1 MFPYPA
7 RVTTARAARIAE
19 LETDLVGVRESIR
32 RIVSGG
38 QAYSAEG
45 RMMTRADLKAL
56 RELEKDYADELA
68 RLVRGTRGR
77 TYGVVHR

>member
-1 MFPYPA
+1 MPID
-7 RVTTARAARIAE
+7 RAARITE
-19 LETDLVGVRESIR
+19 LETDLAGIRDAIR
-32 RIVSGG
+32 RIVAGG

-45 RMMTRADLKAL
+45 RMMTRADLRAL
-56 RELEKDYADELA
+56 RDLEKDTADELA

>member
-1 MFPYPA
+1 
-7 RVTTARAARIAE
+7 VTTTRAARIAE
-19 LETDLVGVRESIR
+19 LETDVASVRDAIR

-45 RMMTRADLKAL
+45 RAMTRADLKSL

-68 RLVRGTRGR
+68 RLVRGTRTR
-77 TYGVVHR
+77 IYGVVHR

>member
-1 MFPYPA
+1 MPID
-7 RVTTARAARIAE
+7 RAARITE
-19 LETDLVGVRESIR
+19 LETDLAGIRDAIR
-32 RIVSGG
+32 RIVAGC

-45 RMMTRADLKAL
+45 RMMTRADLRAL
-56 RELEKDYADELA
+56 RDLEKDTADELA